1 MSIDSIDVDLDC
13 VWSLE
18 EWLQSETAETVQRQ
32 LEERI
37 TKILFSHDPES
48 RAFQIMAA
56 QLAWIGSRP
65 EDRPFLE
72 KEILALNL
80 FDDYSVE
87 TCGFFKEMRKTAN
100 SVANF
105 VVEYKKEILIGIV
118 VAATGVGIAIVTGYS
133 LSVVAGGIVVA
144 GASSVFQAEEKPNP
158 HIPPVPLPDPKAC
171 SQSELALIQGGLPTT
186 LPRVDLPSSAGEL
199 LVATNGVW
207 FNNQFFPADGIRQ
220 QSLFAPSSQKN
231 APEGN
236 LGLSMS
242 SPVSDWR
249 TFHNYLA
256 RQQDTNGEIP
266 YQVLGES
273 ALALGNYNQ
282 AIHDFGKAIEIDPAN
297 PFSYLERGSAHFAL
311 GEYDRSLEDY
321 QQFASQTKVENP
333 LSVSEFCG
341 GFAKGLPKGVYESG
355 EGVLL
360 FLADF
365 VKHPVQTSKQMIDAI
380 TMLADLV
387 RQDEWGA
394 VAEALSPELHQLVT
408 QWDSLPSDQRGELAG
423 YAVGKHGTDILAPG
437 ALAKVASKSVKS
449 AQELVAVCK
458 NIQIVQETLILETAA
473 GIGNSAKI
481 TEVIEV
487 GRKTAFLADELGF
500 TAREMG
506 QLKQAGQLET
516 SVASACEHLPPPMR
530 ESFEF
535 FKKAQDFLEQYK
547 GFMPESQA
555 RELIHQTGVRTFA
568 RPQGIPENFRVKISG
583 KGAGMEYVHPTNTHI
598 RVRIMPGKPHSPLPH
613 QQKPYVVHTNGGQAL
628 DRFGNKVEVHSP
640 EAHIPYEEFVYRG

>member
-1 MSIDSIDVDLDC
+1 
-13 VWSLE
+13 
-18 EWLQSETAETVQRQ
+18 
-32 LEERI
+32 
-37 TKILFSHDPES
+37 
-48 RAFQIMAA
+48 
-56 QLAWIGSRP
+56 
-65 EDRPFLE
+65 
-72 KEILALNL
+72 
-80 FDDYSVE
+80 
-87 TCGFFKEMRKTAN
+87 
-100 SVANF
+100 
-105 VVEYKKEILIGIV
+105 
-118 VAATGVGIAIVTGYS
+118 
-133 LSVVAGGIVVA
+133 VA

-158 HIPPVPLPDPKAC
+158 HIPPVPLPDPRAC
-171 SQSELALIQGGLPTT
+171 SQSELAVIQAGLPTI
-186 LPRVDLPSSAGEL
+186 LPKVDLPSSAGEL

-207 FNNQFFPADGIRQ
+207 FNNQFLPTDGIRQ
-220 QSLFAPSSQKN
+220 QSFFASSFQKN

-242 SPVSDWR
+242 LPVSDWR

-256 RQQDTNGEIP
+256 RQQETNGEIP
-266 YQVLGES
+266 YQVRGES

-282 AIHDFGKAIEIDPAN
+282 AVYDFGKAIEIDPAN

-321 QQFASQTKVENP
+321 QQFASQTKVANP

-387 RQDEWGA
+387 RKDEWGA
-394 VAEALSPELHQLVT
+394 LAEALSPEIHQLVT
-408 QWDSLPSDQRGELAG
+408 QWDTLPSDQRGELAG

-437 ALAKVASKSVKS
+437 ALAKIASKSLKS

-473 GIGNSAKI
+473 GIGNGAKI

-500 TAREMG
+500 TAKEMG
-506 QLKQAGQLET
+506 QLKQAGELET
-516 SVASACEHLPPPMR
+516 AVANASGHLSLSMQ
-530 ESFEF
+530 ESIKLFEQAGE
-535 FKKAQDFLEQYK
+535 KLKPHQGIY
-547 GFMPESQA
+547 MSESQI
-555 RELIHQTGVRTFA
+555 RELIGSTGIPTFVR
-568 RPQGIPENFRVKISG
+568 PKGIPENYRVKLSDKPGGI
-583 KGAGMEYVHPTNTHI
+583 KYVHPTDEGTYI
-598 RVRIMPGKPHSPLPH
+598 RIMPGKPHSKNPS
-613 QQKPYVVHTNGGQAL
+613 QQKPYVNQRINGKSI
-628 DRFGNKVEVHSP
+628 DKHGNIVSNKSE
-640 EAHIPYEEFVYRG
+640 EAHIPIEEFIYREIGKD